1 MKKYFV
7 ITTIAVVGI
16 LVGVSVLA
24 ATSIILTPTTVSVK
38 AGQTFSVPVS
48 VNPQGVKNYAVGLKL
63 NYPADLLQVQSFT
76 FGSQWM
82 ALNQP
87 GYDLVDNTNGVLIKT
102 AGYPQGFTSN
112 TQFGTAIFLAKK
124 TGAGVITLANG
135 TMVLDQSNQNLFAGS
150 SQVNVSVTTP
160 ASTVTPVATIT
171 PTSSINQSSPTLSP
185 TSTVDELTESE
196 TESSDQTSAQQAT
209 ILGAIGNVLNL
220 GTGNWLVALIVVL
233 AIAYGAYW
241 LIKRKLKK

>member
-1 MKKYFV
+1 MKKHFV
-7 ITTIAVVGI
+7 ITTMTVVGI

-24 ATSIILTPTTVSVK
+24 ATSITLTPTTVSVN

-48 VNPQGVKNYAVGLKL
+48 VNPQGLKNYTVGIKL

-112 TQFGTAIFLAKK
+112 TQFGTATFLAKK
-124 TGAGVITLANG
+124 AGTGVIVLVNG
-135 TMVLDQSNQNLFAGS
+135 TMALDQSNQNLFAGS
-150 SQVNVSVTTP
+150 SQVNVSVATP
-160 ASTVTPVATIT
+160 ASTVTPVATTT
-171 PTSSINQSSPTLSP
+171 PTSSINQSSPTP
-185 TSTVDELTESE
+185 TVDELTESE

-209 ILGAIGNVLNL
+209 ILGAIGSVLGL

-233 AIAYGAYW
+233 AIVYGAYW
-241 LIKRKLKK
+241 LIKRRIKK

>member
-16 LVGVSVLA
+16 LAGVSVLA

-48 VNPQGVKNYAVGLKL
+48 VNPQGVKNYTVGLKL

-135 TMVLDQSNQNLFAGS
+135 TMALDQSNQNLFAGS
-150 SQVNVSVTTP
+150 SQVAVSVATAPVVTATPNTT
-160 ASTVTPVATIT
+160 VA
-171 PTSSINQSSPTLSP
+171 PGQPSESPTATELISP
-185 TSTVDELTESE
+185 TPSAGP
-196 TESSDQTSAQQAT
+196 SAQQAT
-209 ILGAIGNVLNL
+209 ILGGIGNVLNL
-220 GTGNWLVALIVVL
+220 GTGNWPVALIVVL

>member
-1 MKKYFV
+1 M
-7 ITTIAVVGI
+7 TVVGI

-24 ATSIILTPTTVSVK
+24 ATSITLTPTTVSVN

-48 VNPQGVKNYAVGLKL
+48 VNPQGLKNYTVGIKL

-112 TQFGTAIFLAKK
+112 TQFGTATFLAKK
-124 TGAGVITLANG
+124 AGTGVIVLVNG
-135 TMVLDQSNQNLFAGS
+135 TMALDQSNQNLFAGS
-150 SQVNVSVTTP
+150 SQVNVSVATP
-160 ASTVTPVATIT
+160 ASTVTPVATTT
-171 PTSSINQSSPTLSP
+171 PTSSINQSSPTP
-185 TSTVDELTESE
+185 TVDELTESE

-209 ILGAIGNVLNL
+209 ILGAIGSVLGL

-233 AIAYGAYW
+233 AIVYGAYW
-241 LIKRKLKK
+241 LIKRRIKK